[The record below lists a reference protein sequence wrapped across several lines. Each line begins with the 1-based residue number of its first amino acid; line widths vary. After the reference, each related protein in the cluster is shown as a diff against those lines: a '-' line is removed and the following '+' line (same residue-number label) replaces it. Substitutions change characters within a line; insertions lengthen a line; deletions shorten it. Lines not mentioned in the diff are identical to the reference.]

1 MIAIG
6 KAVTPFPDRFGTCLP
21 WHVCWVRCHG
31 WAAHHASRP
40 SGTPRQGLL
49 VPDAVG
55 RIELDTS
62 RIQGVSLDGL
72 QEHSHV
78 WVSFLFHTNTNTV
91 RLSALDD
98 GDKPAAATTKKRRRK
113 NAKPK
118 RKVFP
123 AKVAPPALGGR
134 RVGVFSTR
142 SPHRPNPVGLTLLR
156 LEGVDLKR
164 GVLHVSGLDLV
175 NGTPIIDIKPYMPR
189 KMRRVGLP
197 PHSMDRRPHVVCP
210 VQRTTPSLTPPAQT
224 G

>member
-1 MIAIG
+1 MSHTHTHTHTHTQVNPFEVGLGWQVNLSKDTFIG
-6 KAVTPFPDRFGTCLP
+6 KPALE
-21 WHVCWVRCHG
+21 
-31 WAAHHASRP
+31 
-40 SGTPRQGLL
+40 
-49 VPDAVG
+49 
-55 RIELDTS
+55 RIRE
-62 RIQGVSLDGL
+62 QGVSHKLAGL
-72 QEHSHV
+72 RV
-78 WVSFLFHTNTNTV
+78 
-91 RLSALDD
+91 
-98 GDKPAAATTKKRRRK
+98 
-113 NAKPK
+113 
-118 RKVFP
+118 
-123 AKVAPPALGGR
+123 GGR